1 MKIIELLKEK
11 QNDNKQGK
19 PITIAFLGDSIT
31 QGCFECYLTYP
42 DSLENVFDYKSAY
55 STRVKEILNMLYP
68 SVQINIINSG
78 IAGDRAVCATER
90 FERDVL
96 SYNPDLVVISFG
108 LNDAAVGGVE
118 GKAEYTDALEKMF
131 NSLKEKNIDTL
142 FLTENTMNT
151 RVSPHL
157 RDKMFIDLAERFSA
171 IQNEGLV
178 KEYFEAAKEVCDKL
192 DVKVVD
198 FYSLW
203 EKAEAIG
210 INTTELFANKLNHPI
225 RELHYYIATKIV
237 EAILFE

>member
-1 MKIIELLKEK
+1 
-11 QNDNKQGK
+11 
-19 PITIAFLGDSIT
+19 
-31 QGCFECYLTYP
+31 
-42 DSLENVFDYKSAY
+42 
-55 STRVKEILNMLYP
+55 
-68 SVQINIINSG
+68 
-78 IAGDRAVCATER
+78 
-90 FERDVL
+90 
-96 SYNPDLVVISFG
+96 
-108 LNDAAVGGVE
+108 
-118 GKAEYTDALEKMF
+118 
-131 NSLKEKNIDTL
+131 
-142 FLTENTMNT
+142 MNT